1 MINLPLKDIDSLLW
15 TICRWISGL
24 SNIEDHFVWANAL
37 RYVFNVSLKD
47 KYVDKLLFLYCWGTG
62 IRGLVRGMATLPQG
76 NQELIV
82 VRDKVGTPQVGL
94 GSASPWNVIFFPSV
108 PWHCWLGDRKGI
120 WPIKNWMLVCWWWWF
135 DWGFAWLI
143 APVVKLS
150 PPPPSSFASINT
162 V

>member
-108 PWHCWLGDRKGI
+108 PWHCWLGDRNGI
-120 WPIKNWMLVCWWWWF
+120 WLVKNWMLVCLLVVMI
-135 DWGFAWLI
+135 WLE
-143 APVVKLS
+143 LCTTY
-150 PPPPSSFASINT
+150 SSSCHRHFHRHLLQ
-162 V
+162 